1 MRNKTFISSMVGVA
15 VAVAGSANAAIVDPV
30 TQVSDLLTT
39 GLGTNINQ
47 SGSWLG
53 GLFDSRLTVVTK
65 GSGGT
70 TPSGGV
76 VTSARSQTGEG
87 SWVGSFSGDRP
98 NTSYGSDAY
107 LTYFNANASAVAID
121 FNKIMIDVAF
131 VGTTRNAGSYVDFY
145 VADVTNNEMRATFHF
160 HGAQLSASSLTIEF
174 SKSQFA
180 LTGGTGPFDWN
191 QVYTLQVGMMTAGAT
206 GGTATSAGQTWT
218 ASNFQMTAVP
228 APGALAL
235 LGAAGIVGA
244 RRRRA

>member
-1 MRNKTFISSMVGVA
+1 MRNKTFISSMVGIA
-15 VAVAGSANAAIVDPV
+15 AAAAVAGSANAAIVDPF
-30 TQVSDLLTT
+30 TQLSDALAT
-39 GLGTNINQ
+39 GSSTNITQ

-53 GLFDSRLTVVTK
+53 GLFDTRTTAATR

-76 VTSARSQTGEG
+76 GTSARSQTGAG

-98 NTSYGSDAY
+98 NTTFGSYAGLSYA
-107 LTYFNANASAVAID
+107 NANASAVAID

-131 VGTTRNAGSYVDFY
+131 VGTTRNAGSYVNF
-145 VADVTNNEMRATFHF
+145 VFGDVSENYMEAKLTLT
-160 HGAQLSASSLTIEF
+160 GAQLSASSLTIEF

-180 LTGGTGPFDWN
+180 LTEGTGPFDWN
-191 QVYTLQVGMMTAGAT
+191 QVTSLGVGMSTAGAT
-206 GGTATSAGQTWT
+206 GAGQTWT